1 MFNILFPPSY
11 LYQNPHRFYTSNF
24 IPLVLQWYYFI
35 FPIFPLKFFSGI
47 SFVDIFCPNSL
58 HSYMLYP
65 YSFQYLLFSLVSILF
80 LNNILLSINPI
91 SFSYLCLLRYFGY
104 TRLFPSPSRAICLTI
119 SSFLNFPIYISFL
132 DLSSLCFAGSLLVAL
147 TARNQY
153 IPLHISYPYF
163 EPPSR
168 PLPLI
173 LTHQSH
179 NAATLITCTSSLF
192 YLFSFLAHF

>member
-1 MFNILFPPSY
+1 MFNILFPPNY

-24 IPLVLQWYYFI
+24 ILLVPQWCYFI
-35 FPIFPLKFFSGI
+35 FPIFPLKKFVWYFSFI
-47 SFVDIFCPNSL
+47 DIFCPNSL
-58 HSYMLYP
+58 HSHMLHP
-65 YSFQYLLFSLVSILF
+65 HSFHSLLFSLFSILF

-104 TRLFPSPSRAICLTI
+104 TRLFPSPSRAIYLTI
-119 SSFLNFPIYISFL
+119 SSFLNFLIYISFL
-132 DLSSLCFAGSLLVAL
+132 DLSSLCFTGSLLVAL

-192 YLFSFLAHF
+192 HSISFRS

>member
-1 MFNILFPPSY
+1 M
-11 LYQNPHRFYTSNF
+11 YT
-24 IPLVLQWYYFI
+24 QRYYFI
-35 FPIFPLKFFSGI
+35 FFIFPLKIFFYVHTVYLTFFFDRYRLSPFSPLIHASFLLI
-47 SFVDIFCPNSL
+47 SISSLFFIPFV
-58 HSYMLYP
+58 
-65 YSFQYLLFSLVSILF
+65 
-80 LNNILLSINPI
+80 NNILLSINPVF
-91 SFSYLCLLRYFGY
+91 FSYLCLLRYFGY
-104 TRLFPSPSRAICLTI
+104 TRLFSFSFSVSV
-119 SSFLNFPIYISFL
+119 SSFLNFFIYISLL

-179 NAATLITCTSSLF
+179 NAATLITSTSSLF
-192 YLFSFLAHF
+192 HSISFRS